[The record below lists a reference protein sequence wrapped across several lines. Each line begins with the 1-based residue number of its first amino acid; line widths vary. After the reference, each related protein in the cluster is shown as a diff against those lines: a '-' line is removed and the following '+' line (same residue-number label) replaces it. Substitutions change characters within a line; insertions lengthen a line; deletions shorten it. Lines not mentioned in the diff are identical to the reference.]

1 MHLGTLPLSN
11 NKIVLH
17 TYNPLTTVSNVTQH
31 PFKILVIISLTHSVV
46 SLAEDK
52 EPGQIYRTV
61 KKNS

>member
-46 SLAEDK
+46 YYGAPLMTYG
-52 EPGQIYRTV
+52 P
-61 KKNS
+61 KNK

>member
-1 MHLGTLPLSN
+1 MHLGTLTLSN

-46 SLAEDK
+46 SYGAPLMTYG
-52 EPGQIYRTV
+52 P
-61 KKNS
+61 KNK